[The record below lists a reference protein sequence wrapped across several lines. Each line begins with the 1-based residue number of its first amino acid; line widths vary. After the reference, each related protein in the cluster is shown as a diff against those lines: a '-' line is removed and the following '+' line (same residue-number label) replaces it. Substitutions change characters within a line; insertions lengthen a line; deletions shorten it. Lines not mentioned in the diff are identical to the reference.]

1 MFYLT
6 PGVVD
11 VSMMEHN
18 HEEHTRRFWVRPED
32 LYQVRLVLLGSHWE
46 YRRKLGWGEPKGGK
60 DAQNTQGARAAK
72 TLNSLACLPQPACHR
87 PPALARLP

>member
-32 LYQVRLVLLGSHWE
+32 LYQVRLVLLGSQEAGMGRAKGRQGRSE
-46 YRRKLGWGEPKGGK
+46 YAGG
-60 DAQNTQGARAAK
+60 TCCQGPEFPRLPA
-72 TLNSLACLPQPACHR
+72 LACLPSPTC
-87 PPALARLP
+87 PYLPALTRLP